1 MKKKPQ
7 PDAWYVEDG
16 PETDV
21 VLSSRVRLARNL
33 EGFAFPL
40 AIKLDDAE
48 RVQSIVFDAF
58 NHMDNPERYQAIR
71 VSGMDASGKRILSE
85 RGVID
90 PDCGMEPWRG
100 VVIRDDGVVSVAVNM
115 EDHVRIAAFAPGHS
129 LLSSLNEAA
138 AIEKKLGESMRFST
152 LPGFGYLASSLMD
165 TGSGLKASVLMCL
178 SGLCMNGLLE
188 RVIREYLGQG
198 FSIRGYYGQ
207 RDGVSLGCL
216 YQISNLSAA
225 AGDAETQISLLDQ
238 AATKLVELERRCR
251 TEIMGA
257 RATVVEDSVF
267 RAIVTAKY
275 ARFITFAEAVDLLQ
289 RIRLGV
295 NLSLITGVSN
305 PELTALLYRIQNGHI
320 NFIIQGGSIIIEDDI
335 KAEEMRMDR
344 LRAMVIQEVLKEA
357 DIRERR

>member
-1 MKKKPQ
+1 M
-7 PDAWYVEDG
+7 EDG

-33 EGFAFPL
+33 EGFSFPL

-48 RVQSIVFDAF
+48 RVQSIVFDGF
-58 NHMDNPERYQAIR
+58 NHIENPERYQTMRI
-71 VSGMDASGKRILSE
+71 SGMDVLGKRILSE

-90 PDCGMEPWRG
+90 PDCGTEPWRG
-100 VVIRDDGVVSVAVNM
+100 VVIRDDGIICATVNM
-115 EDHVRIAAFAPGHS
+115 EDHLRIAAFSPGLS
-129 LLSSLNEAA
+129 LISGLKASSGVEKALALS
-138 AIEKKLGESMRFST
+138 MHFST

-178 SGLCMNGLLE
+178 TGLCMSGLLD

-198 FSIRGYYGQ
+198 FAIRGYYGQ

-216 YQISNLSAA
+216 YQISNLSAS
-225 AGDAETQISLLDQ
+225 AGDAEAQVAMLDQ
-238 AATKLVELERRCR
+238 AASRLVELERRSR
-251 TEIMGA
+251 IELMNT
-257 RATVVEDSVF
+257 RPTVVEDSVF

-275 ARFITFAEAVDLLQ
+275 ARFTTFAEAVDLLQ

-295 NLSLITGVSN
+295 NMSLITGVTN
-305 PELTALLYRIQNGHI
+305 QELTALLYRIQNAHI
-320 NFIIQGGSIIIEDDI
+320 SFIILGGSIIIEDDV
-335 KAEEMRMDR
+335 KPEEMRMDR